1 MIKCYGNGLL
11 AATFAVRAYAWGS
24 LGHQTVAYL
33 AQHYVSNHTAQWA
46 QAILND
52 TSASYL
58 ANIATWADSYRYTAE
73 GEFSAGFHYIDA
85 LDSPP
90 DACNVD
96 FERDCASSGCIVSA
110 IANYTRRVQN
120 PSRELDA
127 LQVNYALRW
136 IVHFVGDI
144 SQPLHNEGVEQGGN
158 GIKVTFANESTNM
171 HSVWDTAIPEEFRQI
186 PSNSTSSSTL
196 TEASAW
202 ASDLV
207 AEIDHGGYTP
217 LAASWLHGIDI
228 SHPLDTAMVW
238 ARDSN
243 AYICSV
249 VFPRGPETYHGTELF
264 PEYYSSAVSTVEL
277 QIAKAGYRL
286 AAFLDAIAAGES
298 PVGTY
303 WSARGT
309 SATDVVRRERE
320 RHVEMKKKK
329 RDLSGRDLL
338 PKRSGMTRMERER
351 LAERNDLGCGCT
363 HR

>member
-1 MIKCYGNGLL
+1 MMKSYGNGLL
-11 AATFAVRAYAWGS
+11 AATFAARAYAWGS

-85 LDSPP
+85 LDNPP
-90 DACNVD
+90 ESCNVD

-110 IANYTRRVQN
+110 IANYTQRVQN

-144 SQPLHNEGVEQGGN
+144 SQPLHNEGLEQGGN
-158 GIKVTFANESTNM
+158 GIKVTFANESTNI
-171 HSVWDTAIPEEFRQI
+171 HSVWDTAIPEEFRDI
-186 PSNSTSSSTL
+186 PSNTTSTL

-202 ASDLV
+202 ASNLV
-207 AEIDHGGYTP
+207 ADIDDGCYTP
-217 LAASWLHGIDI
+217 LAASWLQGIDI
-228 SHPLDTAMVW
+228 SQPLDTAMVW

-243 AYICSV
+243 SYICSV
-249 VFPRGPETYHGTELF
+249 VFPNGPETYNGTELF
-264 PEYYSSAVSTVEL
+264 PEYYSSAASTVEL

-286 AAFLDAIAAGES
+286 AAFLDGIAAGEKK
-298 PVGTY
+298 VGTY
-303 WSARGT
+303 WGGLGT
-309 SATDVVRRERE
+309 SANDVVRRERQ
-320 RHVEMKKKK
+320 RHVEVKK

-363 HR
+363 HKH